1 MRHILANIFTYS
13 LIVGLVLLSCF
24 FAWVRSEQLV
34 VTRSANDA
42 PREPR
47 EISRLADFDWYAFGQ
62 RTYLANCQN
71 CHTSDGSGRGMYP
84 PVQQMAAHLE
94 APGGRGYLIDLNLY
108 GLFTGTYG
116 APMPSMPEL
125 SDAEIA
131 AVTNYLLTQ
140 FAADGRQPDP
150 STLYLPG
157 EVAERRGRKLS
168 ERQVAGLRPPIAS
181 ARELGRGVYPPEGT
195 DRSAVPEGKD
205 E

>member
-1 MRHILANIFTYS
+1 LVIAREGDIDPRGFTA
-13 LIVGLVLLSCF
+13 VKPP
-24 FAWVRSEQLV
+24 
-34 VTRSANDA
+34 T
-42 PREPR
+42 
-47 EISRLADFDWYAFGQ
+47 ADEWLAFGEQ
-62 RTYLANCQN
+62 TYRVNCQN
-71 CHTSDGSGRGMYP
+71 CHTVDGSGRGMYP